1 MEIHHLTL
9 NANDTSAF
17 VDNYELELGEAGNRD
32 YVMSCGVDISEA
44 RIPRGSISGGLKSNI
59 PIDSNNVLVIWWSRK
74 KSAIRRMCSYLM
86 MTTNLLR

>member
-1 MEIHHLTL
+1 MGNHHLTL
-9 NANDTSAF
+9 DADDTSAF

-59 PIDSNNVLVIWWSRK
+59 PIDSNNVLVIWWSCK
-74 KSAIRRMCSYLM
+74 ISAIQWICSDSM
-86 MTTNLLR
+86 MTTNLPR